1 MPLGSVVTNVK
12 IIEPFE
18 TELFSSAMIVRGNP
32 VTFNP
37 SFLVY
42 NADQL
47 SF

>member
-1 MPLGSVVTNVK
+1 MPLGSVVTNVT
-12 IIEPFE
+12 IIQPFE
-18 TELFSSAMIVRGNP
+18 TELISYAMIVHGNR